1 MGASGRQANTSSIQ
15 ISESET
21 GQEVGS
27 GDCVS
32 KSIEM
37 REIKDKNHP

>member
-1 MGASGRQANTSSIQ
+1 MGVSGRQANTSSIQ

-27 GDCVS
+27 GDLVS
-32 KSIEM
+32 KSIEI
-37 REIKDKNHP
+37 REINDKDHP